1 MVQGTCF
8 KIYRQTKFHPH
19 RTTSGE
25 DMTSYWFS
33 RWQPWWLSTTSGFI
47 SNVVTLPKARIYLQ
61 TKYRRYTS
69 INGWDIATS
78 SFGKQTSTILEFFS
92 PLWFRPYRSNRHAI
106 LHHSTNFNPNRSAR
120 GRDMTSYPFL
130 KILLLVSQ
138 LSMSLLQKIK
148 FYHQTKC
155 RRYSSIHGWN
165 ITSSILEKET
175 SAILEFYFLFQ
186 FWLYYHNWHVIL
198 HQPAKY
204 NLYRTTH
211 CGNIALYRYFE
222 MAAAA
227 AQYYFRFRV
236 C

>member
-1 MVQGTCF
+1 MSMCCWVISPFCDFCSFRCVIRHYLVPELQFVYIYICSFQVLLHCCSCYMVQGTCF

-138 LSMSLLQKIK
+138 L
-148 FYHQTKC
+148 
-155 RRYSSIHGWN
+155 
-165 ITSSILEKET
+165 
-175 SAILEFYFLFQ
+175 
-186 FWLYYHNWHVIL
+186 
-198 HQPAKY
+198 
-204 NLYRTTH
+204 
-211 CGNIALYRYFE
+211 
-222 MAAAA
+222 
-227 AQYYFRFRV
+227 
-236 C
+236 